1 LDLFPNNPEYAEI
14 SASEMPILAAQSL
27 ERERL
32 VEANNHLIE
41 FSIFLAPPDLET
53 DLNDRLF
60 QWKKNPALIPDSV
73 REILSPKISKESLIS
88 IFQKGTAIIEKPKF
102 KETSFGLCVVDS
114 SNHNPDYKMKSLLK
128 LIPLQKGDW
137 VFPYYD

>member
-73 REILSPKISKESLIS
+73 REILSPQNIKR
-88 IFQKGTAIIEKPKF
+88 IFNFYIPKRNCYNR
-102 KETSFGLCVVDS
+102 KTKV
-114 SNHNPDYKMKSLLK
+114 
-128 LIPLQKGDW
+128 
-137 VFPYYD
+137 